1 MLSPEFLNIVAG
13 IQFARGANSFRGELA
28 FSVALRNQPRGKI
41 GQQACISGKAKV
53 GVGNA

>member
-13 IQFARGANSFRGELA
+13 IQFARGANSFRRELA

-53 GVGNA
+53 GAGNA